1 MLRTAWPGEGWQV
14 LRAFA
19 RPLASHPY
27 CQPPSCTAGLRP
39 ALYMMPATFGWPS
52 QPVLYHRPPAG
63 PQEHNMAEKEFYYR
77 RLPHWHPADA
87 TFFVTFRLEGSLPA
101 KVAAEL
107 KGALEDKLVS
117 AHKRWVALLSQ

>member
-1 MLRTAWPGEGWQV
+1 
-14 LRAFA
+14 
-19 RPLASHPY
+19 
-27 CQPPSCTAGLRP
+27 
-39 ALYMMPATFGWPS
+39 
-52 QPVLYHRPPAG
+52 
-63 PQEHNMAEKEFYYR
+63 MAEKEFYYR